1 MSSVTERESRAG
13 WPGRTLA
20 RGRHED
26 AVGAGA
32 PAVSGPTAAGPT
44 RTSTADADAEAPD
57 EAEARSL
64 SEFLWTWARELRWR
78 WRLAASMFVLA
89 AAPIVAS
96 ALLTVPTYTASGVVQ
111 VSAGG
116 SLMATSPL
124 LELAGGGA
132 NANVETEI
140 ELMRRREFMVGV
152 FKDLRLHI
160 VDPAQRSDFTLD
172 LAVSLGGASP
182 VSPAL
187 VGLREAVTIAEV
199 DPHHDGDVRVRLVA
213 TAEDALRVELGRD
226 GADGVYP
233 LLVGERLKTPALTLQ
248 FARLPIAP
256 GTSIDVV
263 LRSDGALY
271 DELHASLAV
280 TGVGGRATP
289 TNLVKVAFTAS
300 DRGTAQAVVAR
311 LMQRYVEQSLEWQT
325 DSASRAVDFITDQ
338 LAEATAQLAEQEDAL
353 RSFAEQEG
361 AVQLD
366 TQARATIESVA
377 TLEAERLKSTLQGKQ
392 MDQVLGGA
400 RRGMEQGK
408 MHLTSNFFD
417 DPVLAANI
425 AALTEN
431 EVRYEV
437 LKATLTPEHP
447 QVVELAAQL
456 KLQQQEIQRLMRS
469 ARRNVASRTA
479 ELERQ
484 LTATSAALEK
494 YPDKQLRLAR
504 LMRAVEVSER
514 LYSFLLEKAN
524 EAEILKAST
533 SVDKRVVDAAS
544 YPHRKTTPP
553 RSRTIALGL
562 AAGLLA
568 ALAAVYLARTLQRT
582 LASIEAITRE
592 VRWPL
597 YGMIPALVPAP
608 ADGAAL
614 QATWLRGPT
623 TTAEGTRALAVNISM
638 APAPAGRGRIVLL
651 TSSRSGEGK
660 STTCANLAAA
670 LARTGARVLLV
681 DLDLRKPIQHR
692 LWHVPRAPGFVELV
706 TRPSDPDAARQIMRR
721 DATHQVTVLTAGT
734 RAVDTTALLMTGQL
748 EAMLAAWADEYD
760 YIVLDS
766 PPAFVPDTSIVARH
780 ADLVLLVARPGP
792 LKRGEL
798 RRAVELMARV
808 PTARGLLLN
817 GVSDRHLGFGHG
829 GLDEYYTYGLAQAS
843 DAEPE
848 AAPAGR

>member
-1 MSSVTERESRAG
+1 MHTNPED
-13 WPGRTLA
+13 PGE
-20 RGRHED
+20 G
-26 AVGAGA
+26 
-32 PAVSGPTAAGPT
+32 
-44 RTSTADADAEAPD
+44 
-57 EAEARSL
+57 EARSL
-64 SEFLWTWARELRWR
+64 SEFVWTWARELRWR
-78 WRLAASMFVLA
+78 WRLGLSAFVLG

-140 ELMRRREFMVGV
+140 ELMRRREFLLGV
-152 FKDLRLHI
+152 YKDLRLHI
-160 VDPAQRSDFTLD
+160 VDPQQRSDFTLD

-187 VGLREAVTIAEV
+187 AGVREAVALAELA
-199 DPHHDGDVRVRLVA
+199 PHGSDVRVRLTA
-213 TAEDALRVELGRD
+213 TAEDELTVALGDD

-233 LLVGERLKTPALTLQ
+233 LKVGERLTTPTLTLQ
-248 FARLPIAP
+248 FARAPIAA
-256 GTSIDVV
+256 GTSIDLI
-263 LRSDGALY
+263 LRSDGALL
-271 DELHASLAV
+271 DELQGSLAV

-300 DRGTAQAVVAR
+300 DRGIAQAVVAR
-311 LMQRYVEQSLEWQT
+311 VMQRYVEQSLEWQT
-325 DSASRAVDFITDQ
+325 ESASRAVEFITTQ
-338 LAEATAQLAEQEDAL
+338 LAEATSRLADEEDAL
-353 RSFAEQEG
+353 RLFAEEEG

-377 TLEAERLKSTLQGKQ
+377 TLEAERLKSSMQGKQ

-400 RRGMEQGK
+400 RRGMERGK

-456 KLQQQEIQRLMRS
+456 KLQQQEVQRLMRS
-469 ARRNVASRTA
+469 ARRNVASRTE

-484 LTATSAALEK
+484 LADTSAALEK

-504 LMRAVEVSER
+504 LMRAVAVSER

-582 LASIEAITRE
+582 LGSIESITRE

-597 YGMIPALVPAP
+597 YGMIPALVPP
-608 ADGAAL
+608 PGEGGAL

-623 TTAEGTRALAVNISM
+623 ATAEGTRALAVNISM
-638 APAPAGRGRIVLL
+638 APAPAGRGRIVHL

-670 LARTGARVLLV
+670 LARTGSRVLLV
-681 DLDLRKPIQHR
+681 DLDLRKPVQHR
-692 LWHVPRAPGFVELV
+692 IWGIPRAPGFVELT
-706 TRPSDPDAARQIMRR
+706 TRASDPEAARKIMHH
-721 DATHQVTVLTAGT
+721 DATHQVDVLTAGT
-734 RAVDTTALLMTGQL
+734 RAVDTTALLMTDQL

-766 PPAFVPDTSIVARH
+766 PPAFVPDTAIVARH
-780 ADLVLLVARPGP
+780 ADLVLLTARPGP
-792 LKRGEL
+792 LLRGEL
-798 RRAVELMARV
+798 RRAVEIIARV
-808 PTARGLLLN
+808 PATRGLLLN
-817 GVSDRHLGFGHG
+817 AVSDRHLGFGHG
-829 GLDEYYTYGLAQAS
+829 GLDEYYTYGLSQAEAS
-843 DAEPE
+843 DERPDPP
-848 AAPAGR
+848 PAR